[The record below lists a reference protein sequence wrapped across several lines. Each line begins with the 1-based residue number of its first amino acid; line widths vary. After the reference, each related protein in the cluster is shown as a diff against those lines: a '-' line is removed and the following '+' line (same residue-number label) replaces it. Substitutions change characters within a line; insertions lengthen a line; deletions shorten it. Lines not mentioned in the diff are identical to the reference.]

1 MHTGLPLSRPQ
12 PDAQRAIDFLMG
24 RAKLDRPPLVEY
36 IVDEAILRPVVEGL
50 LGRVWAA
57 PAGEPGALEAYLDNF
72 AAFYYRMGY
81 SLVKF
86 EQSLAFPS
94 YHLAADDTAPNISRV
109 RSWNDQHRGVIAS
122 WDDLERYPWPEVDAF
137 DFSAFE
143 ILSRRL
149 PEGMGLMLSHAGGPY
164 EILSA
169 LMSYEGLCLAIYD
182 DFALVQA
189 AAEQIGQRMLR
200 FYEHLLSLDR
210 VAAIFPGDDMG
221 FRTGTLIGPDHL
233 RALTLPWHKRFAGL
247 AHARGVPYFLHSC
260 GNLRAIMDDL
270 IAEVGI
276 DGKHSYED
284 AIIPVE
290 EFQARYGGRIAV
302 LGGLD
307 VHTLSAGTPADVRRR
322 ARQLIETCAPRG
334 RYAIGSGNSIPS
346 YVPLENYLAM
356 VAEANGLP

>member
-1 MHTGLPLSRPQ
+1 
-12 PDAQRAIDFLMG
+12 MG
-24 RAKLDRPPLVEY
+24 RARLERPPLVEY
-36 IVDEAILRPVVEGL
+36 IVDETVMRPVIEGL
-50 LGRVWAA
+50 GRRWVA
-57 PAGEPGALEAYLDNF
+57 PDGTPGALEAYLANF
-72 AAFYYRMGY
+72 AEFYYRMGY

-86 EQSLAFPS
+86 EQALAFPS
-94 YHLAADDTAPNISRV
+94 HHLLAPDTAPNAARA
-109 RSWNDQHRGVIAS
+109 RSWNDQHRGAVAT
-122 WDDLERYPWPEVDAF
+122 WEDLERYPWPEVDDF

-143 ILSRRL
+143 ILNRRL

-164 EILSA
+164 EVLSA

-189 AAEQIGQRMLR
+189 VADQVGRRMLR
-200 FYEHLLSLDR
+200 FYERLLSLDR
-210 VAAIFPGDDMG
+210 LVAIFPGDDMG

-233 RALTLPWHKRFAGL
+233 RALTLPWHKRFAAL
-247 AHARGVPYFLHSC
+247 AHARGLPYFLHSC
-260 GNLRAIMDDL
+260 GNLLAIMDDL
-270 IAEVGI
+270 IDEVGI

-284 AIIPVE
+284 AILPVE

-307 VHTLSAGTPADVRRR
+307 VHTLSFASPAGVRQR
-322 ARQLIETCAPRG
+322 ARELIETCAPRG

-356 VAEANGLP
+356 LAEANGLP

>member
-1 MHTGLPLSRPQ
+1 MDASLPLKNPQ

-24 RAKLDRPPLVEY
+24 QGRLARPPLVEY

-50 LGRVWAA
+50 LGRAWASPSGA
-57 PAGEPGALEAYLDNF
+57 PGALEAYLANF
-72 AAFYYRMGY
+72 VEFYYRLGY

-94 YHLAADDTAPNISRV
+94 HHLLAADTAPNVDRA
-109 RSWNDQHRGVIAS
+109 RAWNDQHRGAITS
-122 WDDLERYPWPEVDAF
+122 WDDLERYAWPEVAEF

-143 ILSRRL
+143 ILNRRL

-189 AAEQIGQRMLR
+189 VADEIGQRMLR
-200 FYEHLLSLDR
+200 FYEHLLSLER
-210 VAAIFPGDDMG
+210 VSAIFPGDDMG
-221 FRTGTLIGPDHL
+221 FRTGTLIGPGHL
-233 RALTLPWHKRFAGL
+233 RALTLPWHKRFAAL
-247 AHARGVPYFLHSC
+247 AHSHGVPYFLHSC
-260 GNLRAIMDDL
+260 GNVRAILDDL
-270 IAEVGI
+270 IDEVGI

-284 AIIPVE
+284 AILPAE
-290 EFQARYGGRIAV
+290 AFQACYGGRIAV

-346 YVPLENYLAM
+346 YVPVENYLAM